1 MPIEIRELVI
11 RAIVGPAPAG
21 TGPDDS
27 GPDAV
32 DGGARVAALSD
43 EDFERVV
50 QACVRQ
56 VVAQL
61 ARERER

>member
-11 RAIVGPAPAG
+11 RAVV
-21 TGPDDS
+21 
-27 GPDAV
+27 GPDALAPDAVNRV
-32 DGGARVAALSD
+32 DGASPASDAGVGLSAA
-43 EDFERVV
+43 EQERIV

-56 VVAQL
+56 VLALL